1 MTRMEGLLRE
11 EPDRSV
17 FEGDVLKIEHDWGA
31 DYDVQA
37 GGWSGQSPDTWLS
50 EHVLARFE
58 GKHVRVTIE
67 VVAPAE
73 AEDGQGQPQGAVRHG
88 GGI

>member
-1 MTRMEGLLRE
+1 MNGVLHE

-37 GGWSGQSPDTWLS
+37 GGWSGQSSDTWLS
-50 EHVLARFE
+50 EHVLARFA

-67 VVAPAE
+67 VVAPTE
-73 AEDGQGQPQGAVRHG
+73 AQAGHGQPQDAVRHG
-88 GGI
+88 GAR